1 MKVLLHYRASPD
13 FRRALAH
20 ASQAAGFQSVVVDEA
35 DTAAL
40 ERELVDTDVVLHV
53 LKPFTAAMMA
63 MAPRLKL
70 VQKIGVGVNTIDLEA
85 ARARGICVC
94 NMPGS
99 NSRAVAEMTLS
110 LMLAVLRKT
119 VWLDRKTRDGQGWS
133 LDLAAVDSFGE
144 IGGRTVGL
152 VGFGSIPQALT
163 PVLEALG
170 AKVIYTARHP
180 NPDRRDAFRPLNDLL
195 AEADIVSLHVPL
207 SDQTRGMIGAD
218 AFERMREGAI
228 LINTARGELVDEGAL
243 AAALQSAKLRGAGL
257 DVFIGEPIGA
267 HHPLAALETV
277 VMTPHVAWLTPET
290 LRRSLDIATQN
301 AGRLERGDD
310 LLHRVI

>member
-13 FRRALAH
+13 FRRALAD
-20 ASQAAGFQSVVVDEA
+20 AGQTAGFQSVVVDENDNA
-35 DTAAL
+35 GL

-85 ARARGICVC
+85 ARARGVAVC

-99 NSRAVAEMTLS
+99 NSQAVAEMTLS

-119 VWLDRKTRDGQGWS
+119 VWLDRKTREGQGWS
-133 LDLAAVDSFGE
+133 LDLGAVDSFGE

-152 VGFGSIPQALT
+152 IGFGSIAQ
-163 PVLEALG
+163 VLAPILKALG

-180 NPDRRDAFRPLNDLL
+180 NPDRRDAFRTLNALL
-195 AEADIVSLHVPL
+195 AEANIVSLHAPL
-207 SDQTRGMIGAD
+207 SEQTRGMIGAD
-218 AFERMREGAI
+218 AFERMQEGAI
-228 LINTARGELVDEGAL
+228 LINTARGELVDETAL
-243 AAALQSAKLRGAGL
+243 AAALQSAQLRGAGL
-257 DVFIGEPIGA
+257 DVFNCEPIGA
-267 HHPLAALETV
+267 HHSLAAFETV

-290 LRRSLDIATQN
+290 LHRSLYIAKEN
-301 AGRLERGDD
+301 AGRLARSDD